1 MAAYVVMVIAF
12 LLNSRAHIKDLLKR
26 TFLESTTSTTIDD
39 SGEVLPYRWAVLG
52 TISSFLL
59 LVGLCVY
66 AGMSFWIACSII
78 VLFLIASTALSW
90 MVVNGGMLLIRAPM
104 LPCRILRDYC
114 WLKSR

>member
-12 LLNSRAHIKDLLKR
+12 LLNSRSHIKDILKR
-26 TFLESTTSTTIDD
+26 TFLESAASTTIDD

-52 TISSFLL
+52 TVLSFFL

-90 MVVNGGMLLIRAPM
+90 MVVNGRNVANPGTDVS
-104 LPCRILRDYC
+104 CRILRDYC
-114 WLKSR
+114 WLKGR